1 MQKLTTL
8 LQIIDV
14 VSEWTG
20 KIVSFA
26 IFLIIGAIICLVLQR
41 KFGSAAWFDYATANK
56 IFIVYVIFGAAYALR
71 TRAYVNVDI
80 LHSHFTPR
88 VRSIVDLATSIF
100 FFLFCIALLWMA
112 VETALRDAPFFHLS
126 LKTFL
131 PWNWP
136 VTLLV
141 PIGVSLFILQGLS
154 KFARNLITAITG
166 KEVP

>member
-1 MQKLTTL
+1 MRKLATS
-8 LQIIDV
+8 LQIIDL

-20 KIVSFA
+20 KIASFT
-26 IFLIIGAIICLVLQR
+26 IFLIIGAVICFIVQR
-41 KFGSAAWFDYATANK
+41 IFHSSAWFTYTTANK

-112 VETALRDAPFFHLS
+112 IETALRDTYWFHFS

-166 KEVP
+166 KEAP